1 MMTQDGRAS
10 EDSAIAIAGE
20 LGIKED
26 AIRAKME
33 ESPNTDQVQEAYALA
48 TSLGIT
54 GTPSYVIGNETV
66 PGAVGKEAIE
76 AKVANIRACGKA
88 SC

>member
-1 MMTQDGRAS
+1 MANGIGWNAGARDGAPARPGVITQRLDLLIIPAFLP
-10 EDSAIAIAGE
+10 AA
-20 LGIKED
+20 
-26 AIRAKME
+26 
-33 ESPNTDQVQEAYALA
+33 QVGLYALA

-76 AKVANIRACGKA
+76 TKVANIRACGKA
-88 SC
+88 TC